1 MVGVEGGR
9 LVAVSIEYIQ
19 TATKTIDLRKLE
31 VASMMAI

>member
-1 MVGVEGGR
+1 VP
-9 LVAVSIEYIQ
+9 IEYIH